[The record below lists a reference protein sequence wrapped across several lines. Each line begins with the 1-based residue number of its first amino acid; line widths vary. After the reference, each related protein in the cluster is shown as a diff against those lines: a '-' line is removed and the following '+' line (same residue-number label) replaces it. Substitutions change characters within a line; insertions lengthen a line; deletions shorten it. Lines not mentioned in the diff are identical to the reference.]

1 MYVTRLFASDTAFLS
16 RFRHCRWPLLSLILG
31 SFFAPTCGEAGQRPT
46 AADLTKVKITLQ
58 RSACEGS
65 CPVYKVTIHGDGRVV
80 FTGGSIGVV
89 WPGTHEHRITPE
101 TVAGL
106 FERFRKAGFFKLR
119 RSYRV
124 AAFDLPKYVLT
135 IDAGQRHWSVED
147 YGGREVGMPKVVT
160 ELEHAVD
167 EVAGTVHWVNGTGLI
182 AWLEGQNFDFQSPE
196 AAEIAAA
203 GAHGL
208 ADETMVLALIDY
220 GAPLDSEVSNPR
232 YTPTR
237 IVAGVSLM
245 ESAIRRGQARL
256 FNKLVAA
263 GWIDRV
269 GKETA
274 AQLFAGYAAGCSPA
288 LVDAAADAGIDI
300 DEPESSRGRT
310 ALAYLRTS
318 YPCVNRPADRVATAE
333 RLLARGANPNR
344 RDVTTDAQIT
354 TSLSVAEA
362 RKLLICKTHMTFS
375 AGHGTQVSYL
385 RSDGVEFL
393 WYPGNAV
400 VVRGNWD
407 IVEHTT
413 DPPGYADICFQYGA
427 NTYNPVTG
435 KMGGNWE
442 CRPAHAFARSTVD
455 RSDGDVFGL
464 AKRDAVP
471 FELSRERT
479 TINNLRTI
487 ARRLGASGDPKSG
500 SDRGCD

>member
-1 MYVTRLFASDTAFLS
+1 LV
-16 RFRHCRWPLLSLILG
+16 
-31 SFFAPTCGEAGQRPT
+31 
-46 AADLTKVKITLQ
+46 
-58 RSACEGS
+58 
-65 CPVYKVTIHGDGRVV
+65 
-80 FTGGSIGVV
+80 
-89 WPGTHEHRITPE
+89 
-101 TVAGL
+101 
-106 FERFRKAGFFKLR
+106 ERFRKAGFFKLR
-119 RSYRV
+119 SSYRG
-124 AAFDLPKYVLT
+124 ADSDARSDSPKYVLT
-135 IDAGQRHWSVED
+135 VDTGQRHKSVED
-147 YGGREVGMPKVVT
+147 HLGQAAGMPKVVT

-167 EVAGTVHWVNGTGLI
+167 EAAGTEHWVKGTGLI

-196 AAEIAAA
+196 AAEIAVA
-203 GAHGL
+203 GAHVL
-208 ADETMVLALIDY
+208 ADETMVLALIDH
-220 GAPLDSEVSNPR
+220 GALLDSEVSNPK
-232 YTPTR
+232 YTTTR
-237 IVAGVSLM
+237 IVAGVSLV

-310 ALAYLRTS
+310 ALAYLGTS
-318 YPCVNRPADRVATAE
+318 YSCVNRQADRFATAE

-400 VVRGNWD
+400 VVRGKCD
-407 IVEHTT
+407 IVEHPS
-413 DPPGYADICFQYGA
+413 DPLGYADICFQYGA

-435 KMGGNWE
+435 RMGGDWE
-442 CRPAHAFARSTVD
+442 CRLAHAFARSTVD

-471 FELSRERT
+471 FELTRERT
-479 TINNLRTI
+479 TINNLRTT
-487 ARRLGASGDPKSG
+487 ARRLGASGEPKSR